1 MSQPLPPFSCTFS
14 PTAPEILHGLGAT
27 IAISTYQA
35 GKVIFISAQ
44 DKDHLVQLPRNFEK
58 PMGIAFADD
67 RMAIAINNSVIVL
80 RNAKR
85 MAINYPK
92 LPNTYDA
99 LFLPRAQYFTGETD
113 IHDLHWVQNKLW
125 AVNTKFSCLATI
137 DDTNSFTPQWKPY
150 FIAKSEPTD
159 QCHLNGVA
167 FINEKPKYVT
177 ALGLSDEAGGWRDH
191 KATSGIL
198 MDVESNTILVKDLP
212 MPHSPRMI
220 DDQLYWLHSATGDVV
235 RMTKPGSYEIVKS
248 LDGFVRGMDRIGDYL
263 FIGLSKLRE
272 TSHAFQDLPVSK
284 KSIYS
289 GIVILYIPKMSLAGY
304 IKYENNVDEIYDVRI
319 LPGLSRPG
327 LLNSEKD
334 QQVMAITT
342 PLEDYWGMKGKNQ

>member
-1 MSQPLPPFSCTFS
+1 
-14 PTAPEILHGLGAT
+14 
-27 IAISTYQA
+27 
-35 GKVIFISAQ
+35 
-44 DKDHLVQLPRNFEK
+44 
-58 PMGIAFADD
+58 
-67 RMAIAINNSVIVL
+67 
-80 RNAKR
+80 

-99 LFLPRAQYFTGETD
+99 LYLPRAQFFTGETD
-113 IHDLHWVQNKLW
+113 IHDLHWEQDKLW
-125 AVNTKFSCLATI
+125 AVNTRFSCLATI

-150 FIAKSEPTD
+150 FITKSEPTD

-167 FINEKPKYVT
+167 FVNEKPKYVT
-177 ALGLSDEAGGWRDH
+177 ALGVSNEAGGWRAN
-191 KATSGIL
+191 KATAGIL
-198 MDVESNTILVKDLP
+198 MDVEHNRILLKGLP
-212 MPHSPRMI
+212 MPHSPRII

-272 TSHAFQDLPVSK
+272 TSQAFQNLPVSK

-327 LLNSEKD
+327 LLNPEKD

-342 PLEDYWGMKGKNQ
+342 PEENYWGVKDKNQS